1 MKLSNIISN
10 MKKAVKRKNLYYI
23 SLFVVVIIMVICLIF
38 YFLFG
43 NTQLGNLFGNAFAG
57 CLTGLIIEIL
67 SNIKNRQIEIYDNLL
82 EKYKE
87 LMNTADKI
95 KSEISNFS
103 KNEKL
108 EILMVYDIYLLII
121 SFFDELENTNLDFKL
136 NNEVK
141 MIIKEMRMEICAFFE
156 QKTITKD
163 REEYI
168 EKLKLF
174 PEICNEI
181 IFILFF
187 KFVEL
192 GEDKEEVEKGFL

>member
-1 MKLSNIISN
+1 MLYLASDVTIYEKVVIKGGKYMKLSNIISN

-156 QKTITKD
+156 QK
-163 REEYI
+163 R
-168 EKLKLF
+168 
-174 PEICNEI
+174 
-181 IFILFF
+181 
-187 KFVEL
+187 
-192 GEDKEEVEKGFL
+192 